1 MSDEMKEILRTLK
14 AKSTRYKYC
23 LKENISYN
31 DESYEAYLL
40 LDYITNLQTIER
52 EYSSLLSE
60 NAELQ
65 QENDRLNNIINEL
78 EKLLEFEKNDYGRNL
93 DIKTHNIDSEF
104 IRGNSWE
111 ADYILDRLKKLK
123 ENNNAKD

>member
-1 MSDEMKEILRTLK
+1 MSDEIKEILRTLK
-14 AKSTRYKYC
+14 AKSTRYEYC

-31 DESYEAYLL
+31 DESYEAHLL

-78 EKLLEFEKNDYGRNL
+78 EEYCKEEYYRKNTTD
-93 DIKTHNIDSEF
+93 IDSIGLSNNIYVCIYMKIKEF
-104 IRGNSWE
+104 
-111 ADYILDRLKKLK
+111 K